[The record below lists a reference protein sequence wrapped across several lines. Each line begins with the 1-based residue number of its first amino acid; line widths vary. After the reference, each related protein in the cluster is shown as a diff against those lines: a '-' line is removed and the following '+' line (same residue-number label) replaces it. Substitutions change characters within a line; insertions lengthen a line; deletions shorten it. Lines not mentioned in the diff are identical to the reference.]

1 MAASIELRELVPFT
15 DGASFGAIV
24 DTDNPNA
31 IFTIKGNYLAANQ
44 LQVKDNVI
52 ALADGWLYDSNKAIL

>member
-31 IFTIKGNYLAANQ
+31 IFTIKGNYLAAN
-44 LQVKDNVI
+44 
-52 ALADGWLYDSNKAIL
+52 